1 MRGAQN
7 WILLAAIIAVAAF
20 SVVAVWPS
28 NPDRYLPNF
37 VPWPEGKGI
46 NITLPTISGNSLGT
60 TKLERRAMSLG
71 LDLRGGTRLVLAPAT
86 DQVLNLDDA
95 IEGARDI
102 IERRVNEFGIAESEV
117 NRLGRDRL
125 AVQLPG
131 ISPEEAIDKIGRT
144 AFLQFCVPVL
154 SDLNGDGIGDAGG
167 DVAVVGE
174 GGSVRYQEQTCEPQ
188 AILDADGNVTAA
200 LSRDPGGSLVVQSGE
215 VQFETWPAQGTT
227 DFLDFDRD
235 TLVWQPAIVGP
246 DDIGADEDQDRQS
259 LIGQSLTGQFL
270 RGNTLVD
277 TQTRPGQA
285 LLLFQWTA
293 DGSNISEIVTGR
305 LAARNLPLAPFLDG
319 APILGE
325 DGEIIAP
332 TVQSAI
338 RDQGNIT
345 GLTRNEAEDLSKL
358 LNIGAFPVPLEV
370 IQQQSVDA
378 TLGETAVR
386 NSVIAGI
393 VALALIM
400 LFMIVYYRLPGLAA
414 AAALLIYTAVVLAL
428 FKLIPITLTLSG
440 VAAFIL
446 SVGIA
451 VDANILIFE
460 RMKEELR
467 VGRNLIVA
475 LEDGF
480 NRAWSSIRDSNIST
494 LITCGILYYFG
505 NQFDESSIK
514 GFAVTLAIGVIVSL
528 FSAIT
533 VSRTF
538 MRVLVTSRFV
548 NRRLW
553 LFATDVE
560 SGAGR
565 TGQPAPAVAGGSGE
579 REGR

>member
-1 MRGAQN
+1 MRSRAN
-7 WILLAAIIAVAAF
+7 WILLVAIIAVAAF

-46 NITLPTISGNSLGT
+46 NITLPTISPNNLGT

-95 IEGARDI
+95 LEGARAI

-154 SDLNGDGIGDAGG
+154 SDLDGDGVGDPGG
-167 DVAVVGE
+167 DVAVVSE
-174 GGSVRYQEQTCEPQ
+174 GGSVRYEEQTCEPK
-188 AILDADGNVTAA
+188 AIIDAEGNVTAE
-200 LSRDPGGSLVVQSGE
+200 LSRDQEGNLVVTSGE
-215 VQFETWPAQGTT
+215 VEFVTWAAQTSA
-227 DFLDFDRD
+227 DFLNNPDRD
-235 TLVWQPAIVGP
+235 TLVWQPASVEPG
-246 DDIGADEDQDRQS
+246 DIGEDDDQS

-270 RGNTLVD
+270 RGNTIVD
-277 TQTRPGQA
+277 TQTRPGQT

-293 DGSNISEIVTGR
+293 DGSDISEIVTGR

-325 DGEIIAP
+325 DGGIIAP

-338 RDQGNIT
+338 TSQGNIT

-358 LNIGAFPVPLEV
+358 LNIGAFPVALEV

-414 AAALLIYTAVVLAL
+414 AAALLVYTAVVLAL

-451 VDANILIFE
+451 IDANILIFE

-467 VGRNLIVA
+467 VGRNLVVA

-514 GFAVTLAIGVIVSL
+514 GFAVTLALGVIVSL

-533 VSRTF
+533 VTRTF
-538 MRVLVTSRFV
+538 MRLLVSSRTLS
-548 NRRLW
+548 RRLW
-553 LFATDVE
+553 LFVADVE

-565 TGQPAPAVAGGSGE
+565 TGQRAPAIAGGSGE